1 MEDSLNE
8 QLWNDMHYIYLHVRL
23 LRMAPKYLSEEVI
36 GHLNHLLTFGVWI
49 PLGLQVVNPF

>member
-1 MEDSLNE
+1 MFVDDFALGIQSPSENGNGTYS
-8 QLWNDMHYIYLHVRL
+8 
-23 LRMAPKYLSEEVI
+23 KYLSEEVI